1 MEHIRQ
7 YDWCTFLPDTPYFVT
22 ESELDNCVTEKI
34 LRNKFSN
41 PLISSDSEEE
51 GQAPK
56 IDWNLVFKKRNNEQN
71 VHRIFVPGLRP
82 PPAYTRLSALSSHQH
97 HIGLKVLCA
106 LNPGILEDEFMA
118 KPNKFDMQAFEA
130 IQETLQKEQKEYIDW
145 AKSLWTN
152 GQCIRALRPKPLIES
167 VYEAEFKVR
176 ANQMKGYPKMF
187 ELVAQIPMEPSGE
200 YDMVMQKELI
210 GVNPSELLKVEKPVN
225 IRSRLS
231 VMRPSAVP
239 EPCDQHPVRFILP
252 NEKSISVLPVTEV
265 YRTLAEYAIDNGAL
279 FVASEGALRCMA
291 ERRAWALPVSVY
303 SVTQP
308 GPSPENVNVIVLG
321 SEFLNKQESVTRRT
335 FRALRHLLEAALVPP
350 LARERERDRAG
361 QRVPEQAEE
370 RDEAHVQGAQA
381 PARGRSSAVSPSPE
395 NVNVIVLGSEFL
407 NKQESVMR
415 RTFRALRHLLEA
427 ALVPPLTRERERDR
441 AGQRVPEQAEERDE
455 AHVQGAQAPAR
466 GRSSAVSPSP
476 ENVNVIVLGS
486 EFLNKQESVMRRTFR
501 ALRHLLEAALVPA
514 SELAKRSQDSQAP
527 EEEIVPETTS
537 SQELAWPDDT
547 SDEEDNL
554 FIDFDEPSTKE
565 RDTDT
570 SSKNTDVQIEMEVDK
585 CTPQKETKNTTNVNR
600 SFTEGFGVYKCTC
613 QDSLFERPP
622 PRSFRKWRFRK
633 KSTSESFDVIVHC
646 AHKFKGSAGEV
657 LLEPIPE
664 YQADMGASKQSED
677 RITSVALSLALR
689 DSDTRVLNVRL
700 DAESGDIITTEECTR
715 AQFYSEHGDRSHHAA
730 GAVHSA
736 LSQLQGLV
744 PGHYVMHHEV
754 HSEPQLY
761 SEHGDRSHHAAG
773 AVHSALSQLQGLVPG
788 HYVMHHE
795 VHSEPQLYSEHGDRS
810 HHAAGA
816 VHSAL
821 SQLQGLVPGHYVMH
835 HEVHSEPQLYSEHGD
850 RSHHAAG
857 AVHSALSQL
866 QGLVPGHYVMHHEV
880 HSEPQL
886 YSEHGDRSHHAAGA
900 VHSALSQLQGL
911 VPGHYVMHHEVH
923 SEPQLYSEHGDRSHH
938 AAGAVHS
945 ALSQLQGLVPG
956 HYVMHHEVHSEP
968 QLYSEHGDRGH
979 HAAGAV
985 HSALSQ
991 LQGLVPGHYVMHHE
1005 VHSEPQLYSEH
1016 GDRGHHAAGAVHS
1029 ALSQLQGLV
1038 PGHYVMHHE
1047 VHSEPQLYSEHGDR
1061 GHHAAG
1067 AVHSALSQLQGL
1079 VPGHYVMHHEV
1090 HSEPQLYSEHG
1101 DRGHH
1106 AAGAVHSALSQLQ
1119 GLVPGH
1125 YVMHHEVHSEPQL
1138 YSEHGDRGHHA
1149 AGAVHSALSQLQ
1161 GLVPGHYVMHHE
1173 VHSEPQLYSE
1183 HGDRG
1188 HHAAGAV
1195 HSALSQLQGLVPGH
1209 YVMHHEV
1216 HSEPQLYSE
1225 HGDRGHHAAG
1235 AVHSALSQLQ
1245 GLVPGHYVM
1254 HHEVH
1259 SEPQLYSEHGDR
1271 GHHAAG
1277 AVHSALSQLQ
1287 GLVPGHYVM
1296 HHEVHSEP
1304 QLYSEHGDRGHH
1316 AAGAV
1321 HSALSQLQGLVPGH
1335 YVMHHEVHS
1344 EPQLYSEHGD
1354 RGHHAAGAVHS
1365 ALSQLQGLVPGH
1377 YVMHHEP
1384 NHGLNALLYAPR
1396 NTGKAQQ
1403 LKLEFDSTQPAEAD
1417 EAKTVKTP
1425 PQLIPALLPWHK
1437 FRKILPCTFTH
1448 YPSQLAKPKK
1458 QPPRKKTPPRALKN
1472 EEKRRRQ
1479 KKWPKKRGGLKKAE

>member
-97 HIGLKVLCA
+97 HLGLKVLCA

-118 KPNKFDMQAFEA
+118 KPNKFDMQALEA

-187 ELVAQIPMEPSGE
+187 ELVAQIPMEPAGE

-239 EPCDQHPVRFILP
+239 EPCEQHPVRFILP

-308 GPSPENVNVIVLG
+308 GPSPENVNVTVLG
-321 SEFLNKQESVTRRT
+321 SEFLNKQENVMRRT
-335 FRALRHLLEAALVPP
+335 FRALRHLLEVALVPCPSPENVNVTVLGSEFLNKQENVMRRTFRALRHLLEVALVPP

-361 QRVPEQAEE
+361 QRVPEQAGE

-381 PARGRSSAVSPSPE
+381 PARGPSPE
-395 NVNVIVLGSEFL
+395 NVNVTVLGSEFL
-407 NKQESVMR
+407 NKQENVMR
-415 RTFRALRHLLEA
+415 RTFRALRHLLE
-427 ALVPPLTRERERDR
+427 V
-441 AGQRVPEQAEERDE
+441 
-455 AHVQGAQAPAR
+455 
-466 GRSSAVSPSP
+466 
-476 ENVNVIVLGS
+476 
-486 EFLNKQESVMRRTFR
+486 
-501 ALRHLLEAALVPA
+501 ALVPA

-537 SQELAWPDDT
+537 SHELAWPDDT

-570 SSKNTDVQIEMEVDK
+570 PSKNTDVQTEMEVDK
-585 CTPQKETKNTTNVNR
+585 CTPQKETKNATNVNR

-646 AHKFKGSAGEV
+646 AHKFKGSAGEI
-657 LLEPIPE
+657 LLEPVPE

-689 DSDTRVLNVRL
+689 DIDTSVLNVRL
-700 DAESGDIITTEECTR
+700 DAESGDIITTEEFTR
-715 AQFYSEHGDRSHHAA
+715 AKFYSEHGDRSHHVA
-730 GAVHSA
+730 GVVHSA

-754 HSEPQLY
+754 HNSN
-761 SEHGDRSHHAAG
+761 SHHVAG
-773 AVHSALSQLQGLVPG
+773 VVHSALSQLQGLVPG

-795 VHSEPQLYSEHGDRS
+795 LYSEHGDRS
-810 HHAAGA
+810 HHVAGV

-835 HEVHSEPQLYSEHGD
+835 HELYSEHGD
-850 RSHHAAG
+850 RSHHVAG
-857 AVHSALSQL
+857 VVHSALSQL
-866 QGLVPGHYVMHHEV
+866 QGLVPGHYVMHHE
-880 HSEPQL
+880 L
-886 YSEHGDRSHHAAGA
+886 YSEHGDRSHHVAGV

-911 VPGHYVMHHEVH
+911 VPGHYVMHHE
-923 SEPQLYSEHGDRSHH
+923 LYSEHGDRSHH
-938 AAGAVHS
+938 VAGVVHS

-956 HYVMHHEVHSEP
+956 HYVMHHE
-968 QLYSEHGDRGH
+968 LYSEHGDRSHHVAGVVHSALSQLRGLVPGH
-979 HAAGAV
+979 NVMHHELYSEHGDRSHHVAGVV

-1005 VHSEPQLYSEH
+1005 PQLYSEH
-1016 GDRGHHAAGAVHS
+1016 GDRSHHVAGV
-1029 ALSQLQGLV
+1029 
-1038 PGHYVMHHE
+1038 
-1047 VHSEPQLYSEHGDR
+1047 
-1061 GHHAAG
+1061 
-1067 AVHSALSQLQGL
+1067 
-1079 VPGHYVMHHEV
+1079 
-1090 HSEPQLYSEHG
+1090 
-1101 DRGHH
+1101 
-1106 AAGAVHSALSQLQ
+1106 
-1119 GLVPGH
+1119 
-1125 YVMHHEVHSEPQL
+1125 
-1138 YSEHGDRGHHA
+1138 
-1149 AGAVHSALSQLQ
+1149 
-1161 GLVPGHYVMHHE
+1161 
-1173 VHSEPQLYSE
+1173 
-1183 HGDRG
+1183 
-1188 HHAAGAV
+1188 
-1195 HSALSQLQGLVPGH
+1195 
-1209 YVMHHEV
+1209 
-1216 HSEPQLYSE
+1216 
-1225 HGDRGHHAAG
+1225 
-1235 AVHSALSQLQ
+1235 
-1245 GLVPGHYVM
+1245 
-1254 HHEVH
+1254 
-1259 SEPQLYSEHGDR
+1259 
-1271 GHHAAG
+1271 
-1277 AVHSALSQLQ
+1277 
-1287 GLVPGHYVM
+1287 
-1296 HHEVHSEP
+1296 
-1304 QLYSEHGDRGHH
+1304 
-1316 AAGAV
+1316 
-1321 HSALSQLQGLVPGH
+1321 
-1335 YVMHHEVHS
+1335 
-1344 EPQLYSEHGD
+1344 
-1354 RGHHAAGAVHS
+1354 VHS

-1396 NTGKAQQ
+1396 NTGKEQQ

-1448 YPSQLAKPKK
+1448 YPNQLAKPKK
-1458 QPPRKKTPPRALKN
+1458 QPPRKKTPPRALK
-1472 EEKRRRQ
+1472 
-1479 KKWPKKRGGLKKAE
+1479 WPKKRGGLKKAE